1 MQVTATATE
10 GLKRE
15 FKVVIPA
22 ADIEQRVTSRLSEIG
37 RSVRL
42 PGFRPGKIPMT
53 VLRKRYGSA
62 VMGEVLERAVNDT
75 SGEAL
80 REQNL
85 RPALQPK
92 VEITA
97 FNEGTDLEFKLA
109 VEVLPEIQ
117 PMDFGELKL
126 ERLRPEVPE
135 EEVQA
140 ALERVAR
147 QQRKSEPAER
157 SAETGDVVVIDFNG
171 SVEGKEFPGGKAEGY
186 SLELGTNSFI
196 PGFEDQMV
204 GAKAGETRTVS
215 VIFPADYGASDL
227 AGKPADFEVKVKEV
241 RALQQ
246 QPIDDSLAQA
256 VGMEKL
262 DELRQSVSEQIGRNY
277 EDLARQRLKRTLLD
291 RLAERHEFAVPQG
304 MVDIEFAAI
313 WRQFEQERVR
323 QKTAGG
329 SEAEPEEPINEEEL
343 KTEYRAI
350 AERRVRL
357 GLLLAEVGRN
367 HNITVTPDEINRAL
381 TERARQFPGQER
393 RVVEYYRN
401 HPEAID
407 QIRAPMFEDKV
418 IDFILERAEVS
429 ERRVPVSELL
439 KDEEVEEA
447 EAKATEGKAKAKA
460 KAKTEAET
468 KDDSEQAEPRD
479 KREAKAAPKKGRGK
493 KKS

>member
-1 MQVTATATE
+1 MQITETTTE

-22 ADIEQRVTSRLSEIG
+22 ADIEKRMTSRLTEIG

-42 PGFRPGKIPMT
+42 PGFRPGKVPMT

-62 VMGEVLERAVNDT
+62 VMGEVLERALNDT

-92 VEITA
+92 VEIVA

-117 PMDFGELKL
+117 PMDFAELKL
-126 ERLRPEVPE
+126 ERLRPQVPE
-135 EEVQA
+135 EEVQK

-147 QQRKSEPAER
+147 QQRKSEIVERAAE
-157 SAETGDVVVIDFNG
+157 SGDVVVIDFKGN
-171 SVEGKEFPGGKAEGY
+171 VEGKEFPGGSAEGY

-196 PGFEDQMV
+196 PGFEDQMT
-204 GAKAGETRTVS
+204 GARAGETRSVS
-215 VIFPADYGASDL
+215 VNFPADYGAADL
-227 AGKPADFEVKVKEV
+227 AGKSAIFEVKVTEV
-241 RALQQ
+241 RALRP
-246 QPIDDSLAQA
+246 QPLDDSLAQA

-262 DELRQSVSEQIGRNY
+262 DDLRQSLSEQIERNY

-304 MVDIEFAAI
+304 MIEIEFGAI
-313 WRQFEQERVR
+313 WQQFEQERAR
-323 QKTAGG
+323 QKAAGDPQ
-329 SEAEPEEPINEEEL
+329 AEEPVDEDAL
-343 KTEYRAI
+343 KAEYRAI

-367 HNITVTPDEINRAL
+367 HNITVTPEEVNRAL
-381 TERARQFPGQER
+381 NERARQFPGQER
-393 RVVEYYRN
+393 RVIEYYRN

-407 QIRAPMFEDKV
+407 QLRAPMFEDKV
-418 IDFILERAEVS
+418 IDFILERAEVT

-439 KDEEVEEA
+439 KDDEDEDSEDAAQDTEA
-447 EAKATEGKAKAKA
+447 EAKPKAKS
-460 KAKTEAET
+460 KAKTKAEAE
-468 KDDSEQAEPRD
+468 EAEPAG
-479 KREAKAAPKKGRGK
+479 KGEAEAAPKKGRGR